1 MPTTDN
7 TVSSST
13 ANDKEQLVEMT
24 FWDHLDAM
32 RSVLLRA
39 AIVVTVLSVGFF
51 TVMPDLFDRVILAP
65 CRGDFVLYRLFN
77 SITRLSEWLPDF
89 STDDFHVELI
99 NIQLA
104 SQFFIHISTSFWLAL
119 VFSCPII
126 LYLLWGF
133 ISPALYSTERRSVQ
147 AAFVAGNLDVLSR
160 SSGGILHRV
169 SRYVTLFSRISCKR
183 ERTQPNIT
191 RLLYGQLPYDDICHG
206 TCV

>member
-32 RSVLLRA
+32 RSVLVRA

-77 SITRLSEWLPDF
+77 SITRLSE
-89 STDDFHVELI
+89 
-99 NIQLA
+99 
-104 SQFFIHISTSFWLAL
+104 
-119 VFSCPII
+119 
-126 LYLLWGF
+126 
-133 ISPALYSTERRSVQ
+133 
-147 AAFVAGNLDVLSR
+147 
-160 SSGGILHRV
+160 
-169 SRYVTLFSRISCKR
+169 
-183 ERTQPNIT
+183 
-191 RLLYGQLPYDDICHG
+191 
-206 TCV
+206 